1 MNMNEI
7 VNALMIGS
15 TVAVGLFVA
24 LGMLLGLLKGW
35 KNGVLT
41 LCRLAASLLI
51 AFGITKLL
59 FAIVSPE
66 AIRDLLLSSIKDL
79 LATVGFGNAD
89 GLASFAGVI
98 TVSGAIPFVF
108 TFIFVMIDLIM
119 ILPVYFIGRAFG
131 IGVKPEKLEKR
142 RKKKE
147 EKRAARAA
155 KAAAKKN
162 EKMADTAAPAD
173 VTIDVKADGSAEVT
187 TDEKPGEK
195 AAENPVTAEKNKA
208 KGKPAWSRL
217 LGGAIRA
224 GVAVITVLV
233 IVLPV
238 AGLMYC
244 ITDGMNEVVETA
256 ESVDADIPTGKQSV
270 SFLGYNFTDEEG
282 MLDYTGIHAVT
293 SDIIEPVRNNIVFR
307 AAYCAPFRTFY
318 HSLSQANIDGHDYS
332 LGDELGQLFSLLK
345 YSVYFLDDLGDFGED
360 QIKAID
366 GITAYVSESEL
377 HAQIGAELLSQ
388 FSQNAINIYSD
399 QIINGPH
406 STITE
411 PLFRTLSNVTADS
424 VVKDIDTIGEIG
436 KIMIRYN
443 VPYEVAVSIKT
454 SSYNNFRSIVGNDEL
469 IYELLLAVF
478 HNDDYRGLVSPGLSY
493 AFEQLL
499 IKFSVYDDI
508 TVAAEAGTMS
518 DAELKEESKH
528 LAAIFSNGMD
538 AIESLGSAEGGN
550 GAMDYLQKA
559 DIESLGRFLDAAEE
573 SALIGTGVRRML
585 VAVLKSGMLD
595 NMRGVADIIV
605 RHLEAGEN
613 LDMENLLTAV
623 KRVTELLA
631 IYQNSDGKTDV
642 TEVTL
647 TLNALVKSLSG
658 STGEIIK
665 EIVNDSSVLNSSLL
679 MGQTGGDNNYTQKLL
694 STMLDVM
701 ASEDFT
707 REEIEREAKAVD
719 YALKLVKA
727 STDKSEA
734 EGGMTSDQIK
744 DIYNNDPEGIKDMV
758 ETMAESKLTTAA
770 IKAIAYDENNNLNQD
785 VLKLTEKVDE
795 KDIETVKEKCK
806 EYYVENVPDMSE
818 TDKAALEEN
827 IKAIAAIFG
836 EDITTDIAEWDK
848 LVSQNTGS

>member
-1 MNMNEI
+1 MNEI

-108 TFIFVMIDLIM
+108 TFIFVMIDLII

-244 ITDGMNEVVETA
+244 ITDGMNEVVETV

-345 YSVYFLDDLGDFGED
+345 YSVYFLDDFGDFGED

-605 RHLEAGEN
+605 RHLEA
-613 LDMENLLTAV
+613 V
-623 KRVTELLA
+623 R
-631 IYQNSDGKTDV
+631 
-642 TEVTL
+642 TL
-647 TLNALVKSLSG
+647 IWRTFLP
-658 STGEIIK
+658 
-665 EIVNDSSVLNSSLL
+665 
-679 MGQTGGDNNYTQKLL
+679 
-694 STMLDVM
+694 
-701 ASEDFT
+701 
-707 REEIEREAKAVD
+707 R
-719 YALKLVKA
+719 
-727 STDKSEA
+727 
-734 EGGMTSDQIK
+734 
-744 DIYNNDPEGIKDMV
+744 
-758 ETMAESKLTTAA
+758 
-770 IKAIAYDENNNLNQD
+770 
-785 VLKLTEKVDE
+785 
-795 KDIETVKEKCK
+795 
-806 EYYVENVPDMSE
+806 
-818 TDKAALEEN
+818 
-827 IKAIAAIFG
+827 
-836 EDITTDIAEWDK
+836 
-848 LVSQNTGS
+848 